1 MLRRSFLA
9 TASATVLTACTRQR
23 ELMQGLG
30 SAGTVMTW
38 RREYEGSTLE
48 RAVFLPTAA
57 GWRIDGDLV
66 GAIAGAPVRTVYSL
80 YTDPEWAARSCV
92 IEAFIG
98 GIKQRRI
105 LSRRGMAW
113 YVNGLAQPALT
124 GCDVVDLGF
133 SPSTNTAAI
142 NRLSLETGRS
152 AEVDAVHVDFPKLG
166 VSRALQRYTRK
177 ASGLYEY
184 QNVQSGFTAPIEVD
198 ASNRVFRYGDIWQR
212 LAIAPADAVPVLAD
226 GRARQFADALVSAQP
241 SEFGAHS
248 ADFDWAV
255 GGWTA
260 EVRDYGDDGSVK
272 VSCGEWWFSW
282 VLEGRAIQDV
292 WIVPPRGQRRDAPRE
307 NNRYGSTVRWLN
319 NKDGLWHIVW
329 VNPVSGVRNELSG
342 GKVGDALVLEGP
354 YDGTRIRWSF
364 IDITPTS
371 FRWTGEQKTKDG
383 IWRLGSEF
391 VLQRL
396 A

>member
-1 MLRRSFLA
+1 
-9 TASATVLTACTRQR
+9 
-23 ELMQGLG
+23 
-30 SAGTVMTW
+30 
-38 RREYEGSTLE
+38 
-48 RAVFLPTAA
+48 
-57 GWRIDGDLV
+57 
-66 GAIAGAPVRTVYSL
+66 
-80 YTDPEWAARSCV
+80 
-92 IEAFIG
+92 
-98 GIKQRRI
+98 
-105 LSRRGMAW
+105 
-113 YVNGLAQPALT
+113 
-124 GCDVVDLGF
+124 
-133 SPSTNTAAI
+133 
-142 NRLSLETGRS
+142 
-152 AEVDAVHVDFPKLG
+152 
-166 VSRALQRYTRK
+166 
-177 ASGLYEY
+177 
-184 QNVQSGFTAPIEVD
+184 
-198 ASNRVFRYGDIWQR
+198 
-212 LAIAPADAVPVLAD
+212 
-226 GRARQFADALVSAQP
+226 
-241 SEFGAHS
+241 
-248 ADFDWAV
+248 
-255 GGWTA
+255 
-260 EVRDYGDDGSVK
+260 VRDYGDDGSVK